1 MSTRCAAL
9 LAMALALPAASA
21 RAQPPVAVELHHR
34 SAESLIVA
42 LRPLIGPA
50 ALAGSGNRLL
60 VRAPASDLAH
70 VVDLVRQADRPLR
83 PLVVTLRDDPP
94 PAAEGESAA
103 HAGSV
108 TLSTGGALPADPYG
122 NGQLLSTRPRERPN
136 RIVEGDPL
144 LISMPATQSLW
155 FHTNGGRAA
164 PKSSASASPPGG
176 PDVAGAVHFDAVSE
190 FTARIWLAGDTVA
203 IALQPRAA
211 GRVDSG
217 TGSDSGP
224 FAVYGAVGQW
234 FALVDPGIE
243 LESPG
248 NAASG
253 TARAG
258 LWIKVDPAPQP
269 DASP

>member
-1 MSTRCAAL
+1 MSARRAAL
-9 LAMALALPAASA
+9 LAMALAWPAASA
-21 RAQPPVAVELHHR
+21 WPQPPVAIELHHR

-50 ALAGSGNRLL
+50 ALVGSGNRLL
-60 VRAPASDLAH
+60 VRAPPSDLAR

-94 PAAEGESAA
+94 PAAGGEAAA

-108 TLSTGGALPADPYG
+108 TLSTGSALPADPHG

-155 FHTNGGRAA
+155 FHANGGRAA
-164 PKSSASASPPGG
+164 PRSPASASPAGG
-176 PDVAGAVHFDAVSE
+176 PDVAGAVHFDAVSD
-190 FTARIWLAGDTVA
+190 FTARIWLAGETVA
-203 IALQPRAA
+203 IALEPRAA
-211 GRVDSG
+211 GRVDSA

-224 FAVYGAVGQW
+224 SAVYGRVGQW
-234 FALVDPGIE
+234 IALVDPGMQ
-243 LESPG
+243 LESPD
-248 NAASG
+248 NAGSG

-258 LWIKVDPAPQP
+258 LWIMVDPAPGS

>member
-1 MSTRCAAL
+1 MSARRAL
-9 LAMALALPAASA
+9 LAMALALAAAGA
-21 RAQPPVAVELHHR
+21 RPQPPVAVELHHR

-60 VRAPASDLAH
+60 VRAPPSDLAH

-94 PAAEGESAA
+94 LPAEGESAP

-108 TLSTGGALPADPYG
+108 TLSTGSALPADPYG
-122 NGQLLSTRPRERPN
+122 NGQLLSTRPRQRPN
-136 RIVEGDPL
+136 QIVEGDAL

-155 FHTNGGRAA
+155 FHANGGRVA
-164 PKSSASASPPGG
+164 PRPPASSSPSGG
-176 PDVAGAVHFDAVSE
+176 PDVSGAVHFDAVSD
-190 FTARIWLAGDTVA
+190 FTARIWLAGDAVA
-203 IALQPRAA
+203 IALEPRAA
-211 GRVDSG
+211 GRVDSA

-224 FAVYGAVGQW
+224 AVVYGRVGQW
-234 FALVDPGIE
+234 IALVDPGVR
-243 LESPG
+243 LESPDSAG
-248 NAASG
+248 SG
-253 TARAG
+253 TARTG
-258 LWIKVDPAPQP
+258 LWIKVDAAPGS

>member
-1 MSTRCAAL
+1 MSARRAL
-9 LAMALALPAASA
+9 LAMALALAAASA
-21 RAQPPVAVELHHR
+21 WPQPPVAVELHHR
-34 SAESLIVA
+34 NAESLIVA

-60 VRAPASDLAH
+60 VRAPPSDLAH

-94 PAAEGESAA
+94 PAEGESAA

-108 TLSTGGALPADPYG
+108 TLSTGSALPADPYG

-136 RIVEGDPL
+136 QIVEGDAL

-155 FHTNGGRAA
+155 FHANGGRAA
-164 PKSSASASPPGG
+164 PRSPASASPSGA
-176 PDVAGAVHFDAVSE
+176 PDVSGAVHFDAVSD

-203 IALQPRAA
+203 IALEPRAA

-224 FAVYGAVGQW
+224 AAVYGRVGQW
-234 FALVDPGIE
+234 IALADPGMR
-243 LESPG
+243 LESPDSAG
-248 NAASG
+248 SG

-258 LWIKVDPAPQP
+258 LWIKVDPAPGS